1 MQSLDLESSNRAGW
15 RLLGECL
22 REQWWRIL
30 AGIVLGLVWISAMV
44 AVPKLVQLT
53 IDGGIRG
60 GDPAA
65 LRRWSLLILLSGAV
79 VGVFTAGRHW
89 FAATTS
95 RRVEASLRHRLFA
108 HFQRLDARFH
118 DRNSTGGLM
127 SRTNADL
134 REIEAL
140 FDSIPGAVS
149 ALLSAVAVT
158 VILLLTNAPLA
169 ALSLLCLPLLAA
181 LTLRFSRRLH
191 PVVLG
196 VQRDLAALSE
206 TVEETVSGVRV
217 VKGLGAEGARAARLR
232 AEADRIYERSLEAAR
247 VRARYEPLFDLLPTL
262 GLVVVLGYGGYLVLE
277 DRLTIGE
284 LVAFNAYLLF
294 LVWPLRWMGE
304 LVSEVQ
310 RGLAAAGRVAEVLET
325 EPEIT
330 DPRSPR
336 PLPPGEG
343 EVRFE
348 GVRFSYGERIVL
360 SGLDLVVPAGGSVAL
375 VGPTGCGK
383 TTAAMLVPRFYD
395 AEAGRV
401 LLDGADVRDLPLSD
415 LRRAVGLVFEESFLF
430 SGTVREN
437 IAFAEPDARSEDVE
451 RAARHAGAEGFIRE
465 LPGGYDTLL
474 GERGYSLSGGQ
485 RQRIAIARAILA
497 DPRVLILDDATS
509 SVDPTKEHEIRAAL
523 KTAMRGRTT
532 IVIAHRPATVALAD
546 KVALMDEG
554 RVVAEGTHEE
564 LLSANPFYR
573 EVLAAEMEPV

>member
-1 MQSLDLESSNRAGW
+1 V
-15 RLLGECL
+15 
-22 REQWWRIL
+22 REQWWRVA
-30 AGIVLGLVWISAMV
+30 AGILLGLVWISAMV
-44 AVPKLVQLT
+44 AVPKLVQLA

-60 GDPAA
+60 GDLAA
-65 LRRWSLLILLSGAV
+65 LRRWSLLVLLSGAV
-79 VGVFTAGRHW
+79 VGIFTAGRHW

-95 RRVEASLRHRLFA
+95 RRVEASLRHRLFDR
-108 HFQRLDARFH
+108 FQRLDARFH
-118 DRNSTGGLM
+118 DRHSTGGLM

-134 REIEAL
+134 REIEGL

-149 ALLSAVAVT
+149 ALLSAVAVA
-158 VILLLTNAPLA
+158 VILFLTNAPLA

-191 PVVLG
+191 PIVLG

-206 TVEETVSGVRV
+206 TVEETVSGVQV
-217 VKGLGAEGARAARLR
+217 VKGFGAEGARAARLR
-232 AEADRIYERSLEAAR
+232 GEADRVYERSLRAAR

-262 GLVVVLGYGGYLVLE
+262 GLVVVLGYGGHLVLE

-304 LVSEVQ
+304 LVAEVQ
-310 RGLAAAGRVAEVLET
+310 RGLAAAGRVAEVLDT
-325 EPEIT
+325 DPEIT
-330 DPRSPR
+330 DPETPC
-336 PLPPGEG
+336 PPPPGEG

-348 GVRFSYGERIVL
+348 GVRFSYGERTVL
-360 SGLDLVVPAGGSVAL
+360 GGLDLVVPAGTSVAL

-383 TTAAMLVPRFYD
+383 TTAAMLVGRFYD
-395 AEAGRV
+395 PGVGRV
-401 LLDGADVRDLPLSD
+401 LLDGADVRDLALSE

-437 IAFAEPDARSEDVE
+437 IAFAEPDASFEDLE
-451 RAARHAGAEGFIRE
+451 RAARLAGADGFIRA
-465 LPGGYDTLL
+465 LPEGYETVL

-485 RQRIAIARAILA
+485 RQRVAIARTILA

-509 SVDPTKEHEIRAAL
+509 SVNPTKEHEIRAAL

-546 KVALMDEG
+546 RVALMKEG

-564 LLSANPFYR
+564 LLATNACYR
-573 EVLAAEMEPV
+573 EVLAAEMEPA